1 MNELDKEIIAAMRL
15 DWEQVYTQHREAE
28 RMVQSMFKV
37 CISVISFPVLAAA
50 VLATNKAFDIS
61 NGLSFLNLPDILA
74 IICILTA
81 IFLMLPLL
89 SLIEHQAT
97 ETYCKNAVNDIRKLF
112 YDLKG
117 NCENKI
123 LTNWKSMLPLDNTHP
138 KKFRVFSSPHLSVV
152 IFGFLS
158 SLYMAAGIVSY
169 VDSGIAQFIFIG
181 FIWFFIQY
189 LAYRVFVR
197 IFK

>member
-1 MNELDKEIIAAMRL
+1 
-15 DWEQVYTQHREAE
+15 
-28 RMVQSMFKV
+28 MVQSMFKV

-97 ETYCKNAVNDIRKLF
+97 ETYCKNAVNDIR
-112 YDLKG
+112 
-117 NCENKI
+117 NCFM
-123 LTNWKSMLPLDNTHP
+123 T
-138 KKFRVFSSPHLSVV
+138 
-152 IFGFLS
+152 
-158 SLYMAAGIVSY
+158 
-169 VDSGIAQFIFIG
+169 
-181 FIWFFIQY
+181 
-189 LAYRVFVR
+189 
-197 IFK
+197 